1 MTCPSCKRKTD
12 TLRSVIIKGEI
23 ISGCSFCLGSNL
35 QKGNDRSAKYY
46 KQEQQRKFKKEL
58 IQPIDQRDFIS
69 AYGVQAARDRGYSE
83 EDIRKFSI

>member
-1 MTCPSCKRKTD
+1 MICDNCGKKTD
-12 TLRSVIIKGEI
+12 TLRSVIVKGQI
-23 ISGCSFCLGSNL
+23 MSGCALCLGSGI
-35 QKGNDRSAKYY
+35 QKANDRSAKYY

-83 EDIRKFSI
+83 ADIRKFSI